1 MLIART
7 LFHNFQIKQNK
18 VWGVIWLIIAFI
30 FFLLGILIGIVAFKV
45 CIILIL
51 GVFYSYVRFVGIG
64 GSAKR
69 RFEALFALSRV
80 VERRNFDVA
89 IDTAC
94 PITQHLVICITRF
107 AMIIGIASCAA
118 RLYIPVHKHAGGVV

>member
-1 MLIART
+1 M
-7 LFHNFQIKQNK
+7 
-18 VWGVIWLIIAFI
+18 WGVIWLIIAFI
-30 FFLLGILIGIVAFKV
+30 FFILGILIGIVAFKV

-51 GVFYSYVRFVGIG
+51 GIFFCSYVRFVGIG
-64 GSAKR
+64 GSAKG
-69 RFEALFALSRV
+69 RFQTLFALSR

-118 RLYIPVHKHAGGVV
+118 RLYIPVHKRAGGVV